1 LTGDLR
7 QARAELGQELGAA
20 VCLAHPRSG
29 PTGTDYAPRVLA
41 SRWDGELDTIVEL
54 VARHVELQPCTIG
67 SRSRRAPVVSARR
80 LFALIA
86 VGLGYTNR
94 EAGLRVG
101 VTESAVRQLC
111 ANATSAE
118 LTDARRLV
126 ALLTAAA

>member
-1 LTGDLR
+1 MLSSLS
-7 QARAELGQELGAA
+7 
-20 VCLAHPRSG
+20 V
-29 PTGTDYAPRVLA
+29 
-41 SRWDGELDTIVEL
+41 
-54 VARHVELQPCTIG
+54 
-67 SRSRRAPVVSARR
+67 R

-118 LTDARRLV
+118 LTDARRLM